1 MKSYNIK
8 SWKDKIDPA
17 FDNMITSYVKLMDGC
32 EELPKGYLSLIDISA
47 QLDLEEPWW
56 KSVNIKDNG
65 QEDVSQDGITADDVD
80 QDLLNIFSYTKE
92 DKKEYFDSCLKIA
105 EELPEESKAFY
116 RKKILSFLEDP
127 SIKPPFSLF
136 ETPNKNNMDLYS
148 VIGSLMMRSI
158 FLGFEEDK
166 DSDVSEE
173 EIDPFKNKPV
183 VMMFLN
189 GFINSLL
196 SSIVY
201 KETPKSLLNQFLN
214 GDDQAL
220 FRAISIN
227 KTLLFRK
234 EIKERIIKA
243 QFTGDNKFFRGLG
256 KAVASKQITNI
267 RGYGKL
273 FPVLILFWSFGL
285 YRLTRPELYSLL
297 IQSKVIPR
305 QSSIDALDKFLQ
317 RYILPYFKN

>member
-1 MKSYNIK
+1 MRSSNRK
-8 SWKDKIDPA
+8 SWQDKIDPV
-17 FDNMITSYVKLMDGC
+17 FDSMITSYVKLLDGC
-32 EELPKGYLSLIDISA
+32 EELPKGYLSLNDLSE

-56 KSVNIKDNG
+56 KTVNIKDNG
-65 QEDVSQDGITADDVD
+65 QDDVSQNGETADDID

-116 RKKILSFLEDP
+116 IKKIQSFLEDP

-136 ETPNKNNMDLYS
+136 ETPTKKNMDLYS
-148 VIGSLMMRSI
+148 VIGSLIMRFI

-166 DSDVSEE
+166 DSDVSDEE
-173 EIDPFKNKPV
+173 MELFKKSKIMN
-183 VMMFLN
+183 FFI
-189 GFINSLL
+189 GFIYSLL

-201 KETPKSLLNQFLN
+201 KETPTSLLNKFLN

-227 KTLLFRK
+227 KTVLYYK
-234 EIKERIIKA
+234 EVKERILKA

-256 KAVASKQITNI
+256 NAIASAQFKNV
-267 RGYGKL
+267 RGYGRL
-273 FPVLILFWSFGL
+273 FPVLIIFWSFGL
-285 YRLTRPELYSLL
+285 YRLTRLELYSLL
-297 IQSKVIPR
+297 IQSRIIPR
-305 QSSIDALDKFLQ
+305 QYSYDALDKLIQ